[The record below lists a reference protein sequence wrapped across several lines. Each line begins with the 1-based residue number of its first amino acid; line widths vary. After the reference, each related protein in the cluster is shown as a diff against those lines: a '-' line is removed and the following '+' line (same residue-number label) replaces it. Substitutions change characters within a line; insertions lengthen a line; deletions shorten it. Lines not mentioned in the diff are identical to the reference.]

1 MPGEKRSRNDYELS
15 KKREII
21 YFSREN
27 PKLKQIEIK
36 NHFENKWNIIIG
48 KSTLSEIL
56 NNQEKYLTLESVR
69 TPNTK
74 RLRAGEYPQLEQCL
88 YLWLIDKVK
97 NAISVSDAIIIKQAK
112 VFGPSLGISDLE
124 FSYSQGWLEKFKTR
138 YNVRNFTKQGEEG
151 SVDLKVVE
159 DGRKI
164 IGEKIKKYSLDDV
177 FNFDETAL
185 FYKLQPN
192 KTLATGSVS
201 GNKLS
206 KERLTVALC
215 VNATGSYKC
224 KPLVIGKAKKPQ
236 CFGNLWKPDDYVRWY
251 NNIKAWMTM
260 DIFKDWLHFFNNQ
273 MKSKNK
279 KVILLI
285 DNAGGHNTP
294 NDLNLSNVELL
305 YLPANT
311 TSKLQPLDAGII
323 KNFKVIYKNFLVDK
337 YLQDIEKI
345 NKIELPNVKEAIL
358 MIKKSWDMVKTST
371 ISNCWHHCGFLDN
384 HSLKNDGDD
393 LAANISK
400 IKIKL
405 KDINQFKSQTDESSI
420 DLITEEFISI
430 DENECIESLTDD
442 EILLIVKNSDTSE
455 VIEESEAES
464 YNIPPEQ
471 ISFED
476 VRQSFDTIL
485 TFFNNRKY
493 DEDEMK
499 QVTKFKSFLENVF
512 ISNRVQM
519 KLSFTNTIAYD

>member
-185 FYKLQPN
+185 FFKLQPN
-192 KTLATGSVS
+192 KTLSNGFT
-201 GNKLS
+201 
-206 KERLTVALC
+206 E
-215 VNATGSYKC
+215 
-224 KPLVIGKAKKPQ
+224 
-236 CFGNLWKPDDYVRWY
+236 WY
-251 NNIKAWMTM
+251 
-260 DIFKDWLHFFNNQ
+260 
-273 MKSKNK
+273 
-279 KVILLI
+279 
-285 DNAGGHNTP
+285 
-294 NDLNLSNVELL
+294 
-305 YLPANT
+305 
-311 TSKLQPLDAGII
+311 
-323 KNFKVIYKNFLVDK
+323 
-337 YLQDIEKI
+337 
-345 NKIELPNVKEAIL
+345 
-358 MIKKSWDMVKTST
+358 
-371 ISNCWHHCGFLDN
+371 
-384 HSLKNDGDD
+384 
-393 LAANISK
+393 
-400 IKIKL
+400 
-405 KDINQFKSQTDESSI
+405 
-420 DLITEEFISI
+420 
-430 DENECIESLTDD
+430 
-442 EILLIVKNSDTSE
+442 
-455 VIEESEAES
+455 
-464 YNIPPEQ
+464 
-471 ISFED
+471 
-476 VRQSFDTIL
+476 
-485 TFFNNRKY
+485 
-493 DEDEMK
+493 
-499 QVTKFKSFLENVF
+499 
-512 ISNRVQM
+512 
-519 KLSFTNTIAYD
+519 